1 MYIQHYQLELI
12 IGSRNGLVKGKMQR
26 GENKDIFSSF
36 ANTNSR
42 SLETKIRQSM
52 VARRDN
58 CVLRAA
64 QFIPSVGDGM
74 ARLEKSPR
82 LQTPF

>member
-42 SLETKIRQSM
+42 SLETKIRQSI

-58 CVLRAA
+58 SMLSM
-64 QFIPSVGDGM
+64 PSIGDGWSDFK
-74 ARLEKSPR
+74 KSPR
-82 LQTPF
+82 LQAPF